1 MPQASQTGRVLDH
14 PICGA
19 NSDAKHSSIKLG
31 NLDSQRDWG
40 YAKDYVKAMWLM
52 LAQDEPQ
59 DFVIATGVAHSVS
72 KCLEIAFDQAGVSVA
87 DHVEF
92 DEALM
97 RPAEVD
103 HLIGDPGKAKRM
115 LGWEP
120 ETSFEQ
126 LIRLMVDADYERLSA
141 HTRT

>member
-1 MPQASQTGRVLDH
+1 MSYVAGEDDPQ
-14 PICGA
+14 
-19 NSDAKHSSIKLG
+19 
-31 NLDSQRDWG
+31 
-40 YAKDYVKAMWLM
+40 DYV
-52 LAQDEPQ
+52 
-59 DFVIATGVAHSVS
+59 VATGVAHAVS
-72 KCLEIAFDQAGVSVA
+72 ECLEIAFDQAGVSVT

-92 DEALM
+92 DEAMM

-103 HLIGDPGKAKRM
+103 HLIGDPGKARRM

-141 HTRT
+141 HTQR